1 MKHYISSYITSV
13 VVVVAHLASINIP
26 SLSIQTIYNASVDLF
41 CKKEIPWSDC
51 LAMLMDSCNVM
62 RECKSGLEKTIQE
75 IVFPNILDID
85 GGTHHQIHNSCK
97 KFAS

>member
-1 MKHYISSYITSV
+1 
-13 VVVVAHLASINIP
+13 
-26 SLSIQTIYNASVDLF
+26 
-41 CKKEIPWSDC
+41 
-51 LAMLMDSCNVM
+51 MLMDSCNVM
-62 RECKSGLEKTIQE
+62 REGKSGLEKTIQE